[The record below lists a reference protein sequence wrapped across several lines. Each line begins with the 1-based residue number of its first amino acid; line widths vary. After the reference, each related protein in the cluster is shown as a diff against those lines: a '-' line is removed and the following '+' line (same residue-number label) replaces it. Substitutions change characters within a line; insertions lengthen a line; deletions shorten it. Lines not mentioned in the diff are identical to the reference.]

1 MKKRLALTIS
11 ALALSVAM
19 ALPAYAGTWK
29 YVDEQWKYQRG
40 ANKFAYNEW
49 IEDNGKWYYIGNDGF
64 MKTGWQLIGG
74 QWYYL
79 DSAGVRQSGWI
90 KYNDQWYFLY
100 PNGVMAVNTVIDGR
114 QFGAD
119 GIWIPAE
126 GQTEPANISDLSTP
140 YLLQNM
146 EGIST
151 KGYTIITSGKNA
163 EGDRWTNAIRL
174 KGKGSYVQYN
184 TNGAYTLLA
193 GALAPSSQ
201 FDSGIMARVTVY
213 GDNDQILYT
222 SPDIHYSEKTI
233 YFGVDVTGQ
242 NQVRVEV
249 SLVKDNEWDDP
260 VIMFDGLALYR

>member
-1 MKKRLALTIS
+1 
-11 ALALSVAM
+11 
-19 ALPAYAGTWK
+19 
-29 YVDEQWKYQRG
+29 
-40 ANKFAYNEW
+40 
-49 IEDNGKWYYIGNDGF
+49 
-64 MKTGWQLIGG
+64 
-74 QWYYL
+74 
-79 DSAGVRQSGWI
+79 
-90 KYNDQWYFLY
+90 
-100 PNGVMAVNTVIDGR
+100 MAVNTVIDGR
-114 QFGAD
+114 QIGAD